1 MSEIIVANRYAK
13 ALFEVAE
20 ERDLIDTIESQLQL
34 VAESLYENEDLRR
47 VLMNP
52 QVSSSD
58 KKELVQKLFKNQTGV
73 EVLNLLRLLIDRK
86 REAILDEVLVAFTH
100 MANEKLGILDVTVTT
115 AVALEEQE
123 KQDLA
128 QHLGKALG
136 KKLSIH
142 VKVDKAIIGGILLRI
157 GDRLFDGSIA
167 GKLAGFKQEIKVG
180 RQG

>member
-1 MSEIIVANRYAK
+1 MSEIVANRYAK

-20 ERDLIDTIESQLQL
+20 ERGEVDVIESQLHS
-34 VAESLYENEDLRR
+34 VAEGLYEHEDLRR
-47 VLMNP
+47 VLMHP
-52 QVSSSD
+52 QVSSD
-58 KKELVQKLFKNQTGV
+58 NKKELVKKLFEKQAGV

-86 REAILDEVLVAFTH
+86 REAIIDDVLEAYTH
-100 MANEKLGILDVTVTT
+100 MANEKRGILDVTITT
-115 AVALEEQE
+115 ATALDEQE

-128 QHLGKALG
+128 ERLGTALN

-142 VKVDKAIIGGILLRI
+142 AHVDEAIIGGILLRI
-157 GDRLFDGSIA
+157 GDRLFDGSVA

>member
-1 MSEIIVANRYAK
+1 MSEIVANRYAR

-20 ERDLIDTIESQLQL
+20 ERDAIDTIESQLHI
-34 VAESLYENEDLRR
+34 VAESLYEHEDLRR
-47 VLMNP
+47 VLMHP
-52 QVSSSD
+52 QISGEN
-58 KKELVQKLFKNQTGV
+58 KKELVNKLFEHQAGV

-100 MANEKLGILDVTVTT
+100 MANEKRGILDVIVTT

-123 KQDLA
+123 EQELA
-128 QHLGKALG
+128 QRLGKALG

>member
-1 MSEIIVANRYAK
+1 MSEIVANRYAR

-20 ERDLIDTIESQLQL
+20 ERDAIDTIESQLHI
-34 VAESLYENEDLRR
+34 VAESLYEHENLRQ
-47 VLMNP
+47 VLMHP
-52 QVSSSD
+52 QVSGEN
-58 KKELVQKLFKNQTGV
+58 KKELVNKLFEHQAGV

-86 REAILDEVLVAFTH
+86 REAILDEVLEAFTH
-100 MANEKLGILDVTVTT
+100 MANEKRGILDVIVTT

-123 KQDLA
+123 KQELA
-128 QHLGKALG
+128 QRLGKALG

>member
-1 MSEIIVANRYAK
+1 MSEIVANRYAR

-20 ERDLIDTIESQLQL
+20 ERDAIDAIESQLRII
-34 VAESLYENEDLRR
+34 AESLYEHEDLRR
-47 VLMNP
+47 VLMHP
-52 QVSSSD
+52 QVSVEN
-58 KKELVQKLFKNQTGV
+58 KKELVNKLFEHQAGV

-100 MANEKLGILDVTVTT
+100 MANEKRGILDVTVTT

-128 QHLGKALG
+128 QRLGKALG